1 MNFQNAVAAALGAL
15 MLCTTG
21 CLHVGQEFPVRGV
34 PGIEMGATTQDEI
47 RDRFGTPWRTGR
59 ENGQRTWTYGDYR
72 YSLFG
77 PARTRDLVVRF
88 DDQGHVASYAFSS
101 TWAEDRDL

>member
-1 MNFQNAVAAALGAL
+1 MRSHWAAIAALFSLVIA
-15 MLCTTG
+15 TSG

-34 PGIEMGATTQDEI
+34 PGIEMGATTQDEV
-47 RDRFGTPWRTGR
+47 RDRFGDPWRTGR
-59 ENGQRTWTYGDYR
+59 ENGQRTWTYGAYR

-77 PARTRDLVVRF
+77 PAQTRDLVVRF
-88 DDQGHVASYAFSS
+88 DDQGRVASYAFSS

>member
-1 MNFQNAVAAALGAL
+1 MRSSIAAAVGLLGLAFF
-15 MLCTTG
+15 TAG
-21 CLHVGQEFPVRGV
+21 CLNVGQEFPVRGV
-34 PGIEMGATTQDEI
+34 PAIEMGTTTQDEV
-47 RDRFGTPWRTGR
+47 RDRFGDPWRTGR

-88 DDQGHVASYAFSS
+88 DDQGRVASYAFSS